1 MINSELRATI
11 FFGYK
16 EKFEQ
21 QIKSVVNYV
30 TLTEMVV
37 DFDVKRNSGDKYFDE
52 FDNLVVY
59 SDEYGSVN
67 ESVLQNFMMFV
78 KIYKIKNIYV
88 QNPPIKLVDNLKRFV
103 NHQNINE
110 INYSYDVIS
119 MEKIKDFGFRVSE
132 QIYGQSSALLNLK
145 KSMIAHLKF
154 NSDNKPLV
162 LMFYGPSGVGKTET
176 SKILSKVL
184 DSDSELFIKPFGMY
198 QSINVINNLYGDKL
212 SEGSFAKEL
221 LDRKSNVILI
231 DEFDKA
237 NPVCFSAFYQL
248 FDEGVYIDKNYRV
261 NLKNSI
267 IICTS
272 NYKDSEEIRKNLGD
286 PIYFRFDAFI
296 KFNEL
301 SEEYK
306 KIIIEKKYNKCM
318 LDLDVKDREIIEK
331 TNAKDELLSA
341 ASKIQ
346 NARKVESIVKDTLAL
361 ILLDKLEENE
371 KKEV

>member
-1 MINSELRATI
+1 MMKNELKATI

-21 QIKSVVNYV
+21 QIKDVDSYV
-30 TLTEMVV
+30 TLTEIVV
-37 DFDVKRNSGDKYFDE
+37 DFDTKRNSGDRHFGE
-52 FDNLVVY
+52 FDNLIVY

-67 ESVLQNFMMFV
+67 ESVLQNFMMFI

-88 QNPPIKLVDNLKRFV
+88 QNPPTKLVDNLKRFIDKENV
-103 NHQNINE
+103 DE
-110 INYSYDVIS
+110 IDYSYDTLS
-119 MEKIKDFGFRVSE
+119 MEKIKDFSIRLSE
-132 QIYGQSSALLNLK
+132 NIYGQDLALLSLK

-154 NSDNKPLV
+154 NKDNKPLV

-176 SKILSKVL
+176 SKILSNVL
-184 DSDSELFIKPFGMY
+184 NSDSELFIKPFGMY

-248 FDEGVYIDKNYRV
+248 FDEGIYIDKNYHV

-272 NYKDSEEIRKNLGD
+272 NYKDTEEIRKNLGD

-301 SEEYK
+301 SDEYK
-306 KIIIEKKYNKCM
+306 KIIIEKKYDKYM
-318 LDLDVKDREIIEK
+318 LELDISDRETIEK
-331 TNAKDELLSA
+331 TNAKDELLNSTT
-341 ASKIQ
+341 KIP
-346 NARKVESIVKDTLAL
+346 NVRKVDSIVKDTLAL
-361 ILLDKLEENE
+361 IMLDKLEKN
-371 KKEV
+371 KK

>member
-21 QIKSVVNYV
+21 QIKSVDNYV
-30 TLTEMVV
+30 TLTEIVV

-52 FDNLVVY
+52 FDNLIVY

-103 NHQNINE
+103 NCQNINE
-110 INYSYDVIS
+110 INYSYDVLS
-119 MEKIKDFGFRVSE
+119 MEKIKDFGIRISE

-154 NSDNKPLV
+154 NNDDKPLV

-176 SKILSKVL
+176 SKILSNVL
-184 DSDSELFIKPFGMY
+184 NSDSELFIKPFGMY

-248 FDEGVYIDKNYRV
+248 FDEGIYIDKNYRV

-272 NYKDSEEIRKNLGD
+272 NYKDTEEIRTNLGD

-301 SEEYK
+301 SDEYK
-306 KIIIEKKYNKCM
+306 KIIIEKKYNKFM
-318 LDLDVKDREIIEK
+318 SDLDANDREIIENSNVK
-331 TNAKDELLSA
+331 NELLNST
-341 ASKIQ
+341 SKIP
-346 NARKVESIVKDTLAL
+346 NVRKIESIVKDTLAL
-361 ILLDKLEENE
+361 IILDKLEENE
-371 KKEV
+371 K